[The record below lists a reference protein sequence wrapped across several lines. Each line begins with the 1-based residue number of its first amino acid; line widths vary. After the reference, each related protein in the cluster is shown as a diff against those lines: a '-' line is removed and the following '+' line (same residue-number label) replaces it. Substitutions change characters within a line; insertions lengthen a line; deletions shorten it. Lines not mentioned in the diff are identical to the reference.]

1 MQWVAGAEPA
11 VPGCMVVQPCLVHL
25 IYIVSP
31 VDVRPCGCARTRFG
45 ELAIAA
51 SDLPDRTSAWN
62 RLMPTHPSLYQVND
76 AFLERELGTEL
87 FRL

>member
-1 MQWVAGAEPA
+1 M
-11 VPGCMVVQPCLVHL
+11 PGSTVVQPCSVHL

-31 VDVRPCGCARTRFG
+31 VDVRPCDCARTRFG
-45 ELAIAA
+45 KLASAA

-62 RLMPTHPSLYQVND
+62 CLMPTHPSLYQVND